1 MPLPLTPDLT
11 PLEGRR
17 VTVQGLGLF
26 GGGLG
31 VTRFLVKQGAR
42 VTVTDAKSETELR
55 ESVDQLRSLPVT
67 LRLGGHEEKDFRDA
81 DLVIVNPAVPE
92 TNPYLK
98 MARAL
103 ETEMNL
109 FFKLCRA
116 ETILGVTGSN
126 GKTTT
131 TTLIG
136 EILKKHPRRSWVG
149 GNIGI
154 SLLEKLPE
162 IAPDDLVVLELSSFQ
177 LENLGVL
184 RRSPNISAVL
194 NISPNHLDRHG
205 TMANYIEAKR
215 QIVAHQKEGDTKI
228 LNLDDPVVRG
238 FETSAPSRN
247 FPFSINEKIHFSP
260 GVQMTGGGE
269 DLQVWHRDPNLSGGD
284 ISIIDRRGLPGLFN
298 VQNMAAAAAATFA
311 IDDGGWTGWVDAC
324 EDVFNTF
331 PGVEHRLEYLGEKGG
346 VLYYNDSKAT
356 DAEATIAALDTLPG
370 PFVLILGG
378 FDKKTPWEALAAA
391 VAARPVRVAVLMGQT
406 APAIEA
412 ALRASAR
419 CPEIVRAADL
429 AEAVRVP
436 ARAGET
442 VLLSPACASWDMFR
456 NFTER
461 GARFKALVAAL
472 PPG

>member
-1 MPLPLTPDLT
+1 MPLPLTPDLP

-31 VTRFLVKQGAR
+31 VTRFLVRAGAT

-55 ESVDQLRSLPVT
+55 ESVEQLRSLPVT
-67 LRLGGHEEKDFRDA
+67 LRLGGHDEKDFRDA

-92 TNPYLK
+92 TNPYLQ

-109 FFKLCRA
+109 FFKLCPA
-116 ETILGVTGSN
+116 QTILGITGSN

-131 TTLIG
+131 TTLAG
-136 EILKKHPRRSWVG
+136 EVLKNHPKKVWVG
-149 GNIGI
+149 GNIGV
-154 SLLEKLPE
+154 SLLEALPE
-162 IAPDDLVVLELSSFQ
+162 IRPEHLVLLELSSFQ
-177 LENLGVL
+177 LENLGTI
-184 RRSPNISAVL
+184 RRSPTVGAVL
-194 NISPNHLDRHG
+194 NLSPNHLDRHG
-205 TMANYIEAKR
+205 TMENYIAAKR
-215 QIVAHQKEGDTKI
+215 QIVTHAGCRAKI
-228 LNLDDPVVRG
+228 LNWDDPVSRG
-238 FETSAPSRN
+238 FDAASSAPSAY
-247 FPFSINEKIHFSP
+247 FSLK
-260 GVQMTGGGE
+260 E
-269 DLQVWHRDPNLSGGD
+269 DPPAGARAQDDRIQFVGGD
-284 ISIIDRRGLPGLFN
+284 RLDVSRRKIPGTFN
-298 VQNMAAAAAATFA
+298 LANMAAAALL
-311 IDDGGWTGWVDAC
+311 TGAPPLGRWDWKAAC
-324 EDVFNTF
+324 EEVFNTF
-331 PGVEHRLEYLGEKGG
+331 PGVEHRLEFVAEKGG
-346 VLYYNDSKAT
+346 VKYYNDSKAT

-378 FDKKTPWEALAAA
+378 FDKKTPWETFARAVAEKPVRAA
-391 VAARPVRVAVLMGQT
+391 VLLGQT

-429 AEAVRVP
+429 SEAVRVP

-461 GARFKALVAAL
+461 GSRFKALVAAL